1 MDINLI
7 EALAKIANEQGLTA
21 LEITEGNK
29 KIRIEKNA
37 PVAAINESPK
47 ETKHV
52 SEQVTI
58 NANPENEEEEG
69 IVDFNRLTEI
79 KSPFVGVFY
88 SAPAKDA
95 KPFVKV
101 GDKIKKG
108 DVLCIIESM
117 KLLNEITAE
126 CEGEIVDICVQNGQ
140 VVEFSQ
146 ILFKIF

>member
-7 EALAKIANEQGLTA
+7 EALAKIAKEQGLTA

-37 PVAAINESPK
+37 PVTTIHESPK
-47 ETKHV
+47 ETKQC
-52 SEQVTI
+52 SEQITI
-58 NANPENEEEEG
+58 NAAVESEEEG
-69 IVDFNRLTEI
+69 IVDFNKLTEI

-88 SAPAKDA
+88 IAPAKDA

-126 CEGEIVDICVQNGQ
+126 CDGEIVDICVQNGQ